1 MCVSINVPAAGLLVA
16 SLWWGGGGLD
26 AQPSRTNLFAVL
38 GVGEVDEVIVVHL
51 LCVDDVTVLLL
62 TQVLG
67 VDAVG
72 SQKLLVSYAESLT
85 DGLSNELR
93 LQARNRGIKRGACRG
108 LHKQGTVV
116 KHKHTDFCCETLL
129 SCSSTEQP

>member
-1 MCVSINVPAAGLLVA
+1 M
-16 SLWWGGGGLD
+16 
-26 AQPSRTNLFAVL
+26 
-38 GVGEVDEVIVVHL
+38 DEVIVVHL

-85 DGLSNELR
+85 DGLSNKLC
-93 LQARNRGIKRGACRG
+93 LQAQNGNEMSMSGNR
-108 LHKQGTVV
+108 
-116 KHKHTDFCCETLL
+116 
-129 SCSSTEQP
+129 